1 MKDKISKFKAHPK
14 YNNWMQWGKLI
25 SITGGAQAL
34 IQIISF
40 GCGIFIIRNFS
51 VAEYAIYT
59 LANTMLG
66 AMNILA
72 DGGIVSGVIAE
83 GGKVWQDKE
92 KLGSVIAT
100 GMNLRKRF
108 AIGSILIAGT
118 VLIYLLMHNNAS
130 WYYSL
135 LILLSLIPVFY
146 ANLSD
151 SLLEVAPK
159 LHQDIKPLQKNLVMA
174 NIGRLLLTIPS
185 VFFIPFTPIAIIA
198 TGIPRIIANF
208 KLKKISNKFVTSN
221 QKENI
226 QIKKNI
232 LHMVRRILP
241 VEVYNVFSTNITV
254 WILSIV
260 GATASIAQVGALFRI
275 GAALSLFTIVFN
287 TIIVPRYSRLHEV
300 KKELQEKM
308 IKIQLLLFCVSF
320 VIVFFTW
327 LFSAQ
332 IIWLLGNNYKNLDSE
347 LVLTVIIFCLNIIS
361 TIIYT
366 LCRGRGWVIN
376 PILNIGINLL
386 SIVLGAFIFDIISLK
401 GILIFNIA
409 TSAVLVVMHGGYSY
423 FRLYQLKDIK
433 NIYG

>member
-1 MKDKISKFKAHPK
+1 MKNKFSKLKKHPK
-14 YNNWMQWGKLI
+14 YNNWMKWGKLI
-25 SITGGAQAL
+25 SITGGAQVL

-40 GCGIFIIRNFS
+40 ACGIFIIRNLS

-83 GGKVWQDKE
+83 GGKVWQEKE
-92 KLGSVIAT
+92 KLGAVIST

-108 AIGSILIAGT
+108 AIGSILIAGS

-135 LILLSLIPVFY
+135 LILISLIPVFY

-151 SLLEVAPK
+151 SLLEIAPK
-159 LHQDIKPLQKNLVMA
+159 LHQDIKPLQKNQVLA

-198 TGIPRIIANF
+198 TGIPRIVANF
-208 KLKKISNKFVTSN
+208 KLKKISNKFAASN
-221 QKENI
+221 QNEDI

-232 LHMVRRILP
+232 LHMVKRILP
-241 VEVYNVFSTNITV
+241 VEVYNIFSTNITV
-254 WILSIV
+254 WILSII
-260 GATASIAQVGALFRI
+260 GATSSIAQVGALFRI
-275 GAALSLFTIVFN
+275 GAVLSLFNILFN
-287 TIIVPRYSRLHEV
+287 TIIVPRYSRLQNI
-300 KKELQEKM
+300 KKELFDKM
-308 IKIQLLLFCVSF
+308 IKIQLLLFGISF
-320 VIVFFTW
+320 FIIFFAW

-332 IIWLLGNNYKNLDSE
+332 IIWLLGDNYKNLDSE

-361 TIIYT
+361 TVIYT
-366 LCRGRGWVIN
+366 LCRSRGWVIN
-376 PILNIGINLL
+376 PVINIGINLL
-386 SIVLGAFIFDIISLK
+386 SIVLGAFIFDIITLK

-409 TSAVLVVMHGGYSY
+409 TSAVLVLMHGGYSY
-423 FRLYQLKDIK
+423 LRLYQLKDIK
-433 NIYG
+433 NIYE

>member
-1 MKDKISKFKAHPK
+1 MKEKISKFKAYPK
-14 YNNWMQWGKLI
+14 YSDWIHWGKLI
-25 SITGGAQAL
+25 SITGGAQVL

-40 GCGIFIIRNFS
+40 GCGLFIIRSFS
-51 VAEYAIYT
+51 IAEYAIYT

-83 GGKVWQDKE
+83 GGKVWQDKN
-92 KLGSVIAT
+92 KLGAVIST

-108 AIGSILIAGT
+108 ALGSVLIAGS

-159 LHQDIKPLQKNLVMA
+159 LHQDIKPLQKNAVMA
-174 NIGRLLLTIPS
+174 NMGRLLLTIPS

-208 KLKKISNKFVTSN
+208 KLKKISNKFTSN
-221 QKENI
+221 QKEDV

-232 LHMVRRILP
+232 LHMVSRILP
-241 VEVYNVFSTNITV
+241 VEVYNIFSTNISV
-254 WILSIV
+254 WILSII

-275 GAALSLFTIVFN
+275 GAVLSLFNILFN
-287 TIIVPRYSRLHEV
+287 TIIVPRYSRLQNI
-300 KKELQEKM
+300 KKELFDKM
-308 IKIQLLLFCVSF
+308 IKIQLLLFGIS
-320 VIVFFTW
+320 VIIIFFTW
-327 LFSAQ
+327 LFSFK
-332 IIWLLGNNYKNLDSE
+332 IIWLLGSNYKNLDFE
-347 LVLTVIIFCLNIIS
+347 LVLTVTIFCLNIIY
-361 TIIYT
+361 TVIYT

-376 PILNIGINLL
+376 PIFNIGINLL
-386 SIVLGAFIFDIISLK
+386 SIVLCALIFDITSLK
-401 GILIFNIA
+401 GILIFNI
-409 TSAVLVVMHGGYSY
+409 TISAVLVVMHVGYSY
-423 FRLYQLKDIK
+423 FRLYQLKDMK
-433 NIYG
+433 NIYGS

>member
-1 MKDKISKFKAHPK
+1 MINKLTQLKNHPK
-14 YNNWMQWGKLI
+14 FNNWKQWGKLI
-25 SITGGAQAL
+25 SITGGAQVL

-83 GGKVWQDKE
+83 GGKVWQDKD
-92 KLGSVIAT
+92 KLGAVITT

-221 QKENI
+221 QKEDV

-241 VEVYNVFSTNITV
+241 VEVYNIFSTNITV
-254 WILSIV
+254 WILSII
-260 GATASIAQVGALFRI
+260 GATSSIAQVGALFRI
-275 GAALSLFTIVFN
+275 GAVLSLFTIVFN
-287 TIIVPRYSRLHEV
+287 TIIVPRYSRLQEV

-308 IKIQLLLFCVSF
+308 IKIQLLLFSVSF

-347 LVLTVIIFCLNIIS
+347 LVLTVIIFCFNIIS

-366 LCRGRGWVIN
+366 LCRGRGWVIS
-376 PILNIGINLL
+376 PILNISINLL
-386 SIVLGAFIFDIISLK
+386 SIVLGAFIFDITSLK

-423 FRLYQLKDIK
+423 FRLYQLKDMK
-433 NIYG
+433 NIYE